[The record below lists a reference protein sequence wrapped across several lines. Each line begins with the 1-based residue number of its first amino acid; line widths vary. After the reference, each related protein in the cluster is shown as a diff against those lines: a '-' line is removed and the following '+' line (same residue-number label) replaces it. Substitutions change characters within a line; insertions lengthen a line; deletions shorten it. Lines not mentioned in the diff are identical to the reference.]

1 LKEIEAMIDE
11 DVIGAIDRVLS
22 KGVTIQSMRSI
33 QESRRSLKVQELR
46 DIVFKEDLFGK
57 FKNDL
62 TPEVI
67 FNAVK
72 ERIDVNAY
80 AFSSRQLEQVSAIVN
95 LLNNIVRMFAKLKN
109 LKEEQDSGKKSIDQD
124 NEVLKVKRQK
134 ILASNT
140 SFLRNQTTQTAD
152 LKAKLAVFREKDK
165 ITSLKK
171 EVKSI
176 FHRLAD
182 DHIRLKS
189 VEDKILEAQ
198 TDLESH
204 EKLYQFFRAN
214 PPF

>member
-1 LKEIEAMIDE
+1 MIDE
-11 DVIGAIDRVLS
+11 DVIAAIDRVLS
-22 KGVTIQSMRSI
+22 EGLTIQSLRSI
-33 QESRRSLKVQELR
+33 QASRRSLKVQELR

-67 FNAVK
+67 FIAVK
-72 ERIDVNAY
+72 EKIDANAY

-95 LLNNIVRMFAKLKN
+95 LLNNIVRMFEKLKN
-109 LKEEQDSGKKSIDQD
+109 LKKEQDSEKKSIDQD
-124 NEVLKVKRQK
+124 NKVLMVKRQK
-134 ILASNT
+134 ILASNN
-140 SFLRNQTTQTAD
+140 SLRNLTTQTAD
-152 LKAKLAVFREKDK
+152 LTDQLAVFREKDR

-182 DHIRLKS
+182 DHIKLKS

>member
-1 LKEIEAMIDE
+1 MIDE
-11 DVIGAIDRVLS
+11 DVIAAIDRVLS
-22 KGVTIQSMRSI
+22 EGITLQSMRSI
-33 QESRRSLKVQELR
+33 QASRRSLKVQELR

-95 LLNNIVRMFAKLKN
+95 LLNNIMRMFEKLKN
-109 LKEEQDSGKKSIDQD
+109 LKKEQDSEKKSIDQD

-140 SFLRNQTTQTAD
+140 FLRNQTTQTAD
-152 LKAKLAVFREKDK
+152 LKAKFAV
-165 ITSLKK
+165 S
-171 EVKSI
+171 
-176 FHRLAD
+176 
-182 DHIRLKS
+182 
-189 VEDKILEAQ
+189 
-198 TDLESH
+198 
-204 EKLYQFFRAN
+204 
-214 PPF
+214 

>member
-1 LKEIEAMIDE
+1 MIDE
-11 DVIGAIDRVLS
+11 DVIAAIDRVLS
-22 KGVTIQSMRSI
+22 EGLTMQSLRSI
-33 QESRRSLKVQELR
+33 QASRRSLKVQELR
-46 DIVFKEDLFGK
+46 DIVFKEDLFEK

-62 TPEVI
+62 SPEVI

-72 ERIDVNAY
+72 EKLDVNAY
-80 AFSSRQLEQVSAIVN
+80 AFSSRQLEQVSAIVK
-95 LLNNIVRMFAKLKN
+95 LLNNIVRMFEKLKN
-109 LKEEQDSGKKSIDQD
+109 LKKEQDSAKKSTDQN

-140 SFLRNQTTQTAD
+140 SFTNQQTQLNSLDAQTGD
-152 LKAKLAVFREKDK
+152 LKAKIVEKDNMK
-165 ITSLKK
+165 SLNK

-182 DHIRLKS
+182 DYIKSKS
-189 VEDKILEAQ
+189 VADKILEARI
-198 TDLESH
+198 DLESH